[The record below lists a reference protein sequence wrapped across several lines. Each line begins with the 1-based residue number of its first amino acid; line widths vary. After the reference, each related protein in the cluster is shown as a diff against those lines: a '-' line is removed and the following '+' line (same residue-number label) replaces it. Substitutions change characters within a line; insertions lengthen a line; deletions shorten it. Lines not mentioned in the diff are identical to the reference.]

1 MYDYGPNYMGFIIH
15 EINSKTYEIKFFGI
29 NYVWKNSLDIEQCT
43 WHLMFY
49 RYYQHVKSI
58 KNGDFVLCDLFIT
71 V

>member
-1 MYDYGPNYMGFIIH
+1 MYDYGLNHMGFIIH
-15 EINSKTYEIKFFGI
+15 EINSYEINFFGI
-29 NYVWKNSLDIEQCT
+29 NYVWKNSLDIKQST

-49 RYYQHVKSI
+49 QYHQHVKAV